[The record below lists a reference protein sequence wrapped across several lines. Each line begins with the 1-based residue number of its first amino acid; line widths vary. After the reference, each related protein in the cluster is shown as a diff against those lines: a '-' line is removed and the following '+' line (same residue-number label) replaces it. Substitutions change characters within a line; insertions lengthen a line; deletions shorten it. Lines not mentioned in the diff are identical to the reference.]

1 MTNLSREA
9 QPDPRLE
16 ERVVSALV
24 AAGLVRPRQV
34 WRSWLAGAAAAAA
47 AVIVLAFGV
56 TMLRPRHSLAAGN
69 SYVVLLYE
77 DSTYRPAPP
86 GHDAERVAV
95 IARWADS
102 LNTVGKFERAG
113 RVRGS
118 GELGGLLIVRATDD
132 ADAAR
137 IAASCPF
144 PKWGGHVEIK
154 RFDP

>member
-24 AAGLVRPRQV
+24 DAGLVRRRRRWPV
-34 WRSWLAGAAAAAA
+34 WLAAAAA
-47 AVIVLAFGV
+47 AVIVLVVGLTIF
-56 TMLRPRHSLAAGN
+56 RPRHSLVAGN

-102 LNTVGKFERAG
+102 LDAVGKFERAG
-113 RVRGS
+113 RVRGG

-144 PKWGGHVEIK
+144 TQWGGHVEIR

>member
-24 AAGLVRPRQV
+24 AAGLVRRRRAWPF
-34 WRSWLAGAAAAAA
+34 WLAAAAAA
-47 AVIVLAFGV
+47 GIVLVSGV
-56 TMLRPRHSLAAGN
+56 TIFRRGHARVAGHSYL
-69 SYVVLLYE
+69 VLLYE

-102 LNTVGKFERAG
+102 LDAVGKFERAG
-113 RVRGS
+113 RVRGP

-144 PKWGGHVEIK
+144 PQWGGHVELK
-154 RFDP
+154 RLDP